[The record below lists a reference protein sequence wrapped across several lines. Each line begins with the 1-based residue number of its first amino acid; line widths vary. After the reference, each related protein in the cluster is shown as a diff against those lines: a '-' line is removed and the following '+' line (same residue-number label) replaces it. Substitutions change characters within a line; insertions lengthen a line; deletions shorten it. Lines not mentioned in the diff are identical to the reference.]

1 MSRRPAAKAEGP
13 VRIENRHT
21 NRNTIASGDSAHF
34 RCYTALCCGR
44 EGAPMPMI
52 MMQLGGYQFHVDTA
66 AYQRLQR
73 VDEYRWATM
82 ERIIFEPTQQ
92 WIGIGTG
99 TYQIEAMRAEAAQGT
114 PLPLVDGRGN
124 FYGMWCILSVEEEA
138 SDFVDHGGPRK
149 QGFTVKLIRQG
160 EGQEGAGATAAG
172 GALAAVL

>member
-1 MSRRPAAKAEGP
+1 
-13 VRIENRHT
+13 
-21 NRNTIASGDSAHF
+21 
-34 RCYTALCCGR
+34 
-44 EGAPMPMI
+44 MPMI

-92 WIGIGTG
+92 WIGIGTKTIKLSGVIYGAFFRAGIQAG

-124 FYGMWCILSVEEEA
+124 FFGHGVILVGREEA
-138 SDFVDHGGPRK
+138 KRLPGPCRPAQ
-149 QGFTVKLIRQG
+149 QGFTVKLEQT
-160 EGQEGAGATAAG
+160 AG
-172 GALAAVL
+172 

>member
-1 MSRRPAAKAEGP
+1 
-13 VRIENRHT
+13 
-21 NRNTIASGDSAHF
+21 
-34 RCYTALCCGR
+34 
-44 EGAPMPMI
+44 MPMI

-92 WIGIGTG
+92 WIGIGTKNIELSGVIYGAFFRSGIQAG

-172 GALAAVL
+172 GALAAVLP